1 MKEKNI
7 NTNKKFTKGFTL
19 IELLVVVVIV
29 GILAAIALP
38 QYRYAVVKSEY
49 STMKDIVKSIVAAQ
63 QEYHL
68 VNNKY
73 TQKFS
78 DLIIDLNCLNG
89 SSGSS
94 CAIKNKMTI
103 HIANWQVYGILSTN
117 KAELYFAS
125 YYDSSNIYC
134 QANKNNI
141 QPSDFGYKF
150 CQNETG
156 KTTPWIYPNNK
167 SYVAFKYN

>member
-19 IELLVVVVIV
+19 IELLVVVLII

-38 QYRYAVVKSEY
+38 QYRHAVIKSRYAA
-49 STMKDIVKSIVAAQ
+49 MKDMVRSIAQ
-63 QEYHL
+63 MERDYYLIHDE
-68 VNNKY
+68 Y

-89 SSGSS
+89 SSGRS

-103 HIANWQVYGILSTN
+103 YITDWQVYGILSTN

-134 QANKNNI
+134 QAYKNNI
-141 QPSDFGYKF
+141 QPSDFEYKF